1 MEHDSV
7 GSIDNY
13 CIRTNISIMVN
24 KVIIKKIIGIST
36 FFLMFL
42 VTLGFTVGLLATFI
56 DSTSLYYLEQLNY
69 LVIKGYY
76 YELFT
81 SIFITNSFV
90 DFIFNFISLYV
101 IYLIFGSRAGKHE
114 YGIFI
119 LAGILGNLLTVIFYS
134 PFTLSS
140 GASGGIFGLLS
151 YYTFYDFLKK
161 DNLGVYGLVFLV
173 SVFGVSDLIFPNVNV
188 VAHIGGIL
196 GGIMYAVVYY
206 LIRSGRTIK

>member
-1 MEHDSV
+1 M
-7 GSIDNY
+7 
-13 CIRTNISIMVN
+13 
-24 KVIIKKIIGIST
+24 
-36 FFLMFL
+36 
-42 VTLGFTVGLLATFI
+42 
-56 DSTSLYYLEQLNY
+56 
-69 LVIKGYY
+69 
-76 YELFT
+76 
-81 SIFITNSFV
+81 
-90 DFIFNFISLYV
+90 
-101 IYLIFGSRAGKHE
+101 
-114 YGIFI
+114 
-119 LAGILGNLLTVIFYS
+119 FYS